1 MSKEIEISDKT
12 KNYLKQVLYKAQFRQ
27 KLGIK
32 HQLLSGVSFFL
43 LVSLLI
49 LPFGFMAKGWIY
61 IGVMFLYSKWFFSHT
76 KDKGYY
82 EPFLIR
88 IYANFKRKLLLALR
102 ENRSVV

>member
-1 MSKEIEISDKT
+1 MSNDIEISDKT
-12 KNYLKQVLYKAQFRQ
+12 KNYLKQVLYKAQFKQ

-32 HQLLSGVSFFL
+32 HKLASGVSVF
-43 LVSLLI
+43 LI
-49 LPFGFMAKGWIY
+49 LALYVTPIEFMAKGWIY
-61 IGVMFLYSKWFFSHT
+61 LGVMFLYSKWFFNYT